1 MIKSDNQQIGGDH
14 MKYLRIISVLIS
26 ASLIMS
32 VAVGCKKEETE
43 EPVIFSYEE
52 AQQQQDQGVITFE
65 SSEAS
70 QASAAVSGGETEALA
85 PIIASR
91 DQNETAAT
99 VPTAETITE
108 TTTEV
113 TASPETPV
121 TETTAA
127 AETPAE
133 TTAATQAQTADQG
146 AEVPVVAAG
155 THIYDN
161 AGVIANEASVNSA
174 MASFES
180 ETGVSPAIFTIS
192 DSLTGDDFRSY
203 ARDVYS
209 SNFDDQDHV
218 VVVYQLNPQGVW
230 SWTCVFGTNTG
241 TVFTQDTIDQFQSDL
256 TGAFSSSNVD
266 SALVTTFDNAATG
279 NT

>member
-65 SSEAS
+65 STEAS
-70 QASAAVSGGETEALA
+70 QTSAAVSGGETEALA

-108 TTTEV
+108 TTTEE
-113 TASPETPV
+113 TASPETTV

-127 AETPAE
+127 AE

>member
-1 MIKSDNQQIGGDH
+1 

-91 DQNETAAT
+91 DQTETAAT
-99 VPTAETITE
+99 VATAETITE
-108 TTTEV
+108 TTTEE
-113 TASPETPV
+113 TASTETTA

-127 AETPAE
+127 TETTTATE

>member
-52 AQQQQDQGVITFE
+52 AQQQQDRGVITFE
-65 SSEAS
+65 STEAS
-70 QASAAVSGGETEALA
+70 QTSAASGGETEALA

-91 DQNETAAT
+91 DQTEIAAT

-108 TTTEV
+108 TITETTTEE
-113 TASPETPV
+113 TASTETTV

-127 AETPAE
+127 AE

-266 SALVTTFDNAATG
+266 NALVTTFDNAATG

>member
-65 SSEAS
+65 STEAS
-70 QASAAVSGGETEALA
+70 QTSAASGGETEALA

-91 DQNETAAT
+91 DQTEIAAT

-108 TTTEV
+108 TTTEE
-113 TASPETPV
+113 TASTETTV

-127 AETPAE
+127 AE

-266 SALVTTFDNAATG
+266 NALVTTFDNAATG